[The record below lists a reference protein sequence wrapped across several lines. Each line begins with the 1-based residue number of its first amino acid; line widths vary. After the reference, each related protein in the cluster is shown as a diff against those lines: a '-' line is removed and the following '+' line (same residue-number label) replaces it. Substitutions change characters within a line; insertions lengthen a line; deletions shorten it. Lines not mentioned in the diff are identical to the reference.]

1 MANGNGG
8 ALEAS
13 ALLDSIAEDATWTAG
28 EDDALIAAVEVWGGS
43 WAAFARALPGRTAE
57 ACRLRY
63 ETLQRRSPVTPAPPA
78 SAPSSSENQDS
89 RDALSALAALA
100 ALATPDEARAA
111 AYAQPQARAAAA
123 EEDVEDMPSSEEE
136 RTAKEEWP
144 AADGSSVSS
153 DLGTA
158 VVSSQGEEHEA
169 VGGGNASLA
178 AGSVHARSEE
188 EGNEEPVAKA
198 ARLDAS
204 P

>member
-100 ALATPDEARAA
+100 TPDEARAA

-123 EEDVEDMPSSEEE
+123 EEEEVEDMPSSEEE
-136 RTAKEEWP
+136 RTAKEEWS

-158 VVSSQGEEHEA
+158 VVSSQGEEHA
-169 VGGGNASLA
+169 ADASRGEA
-178 AGSVHARSEE
+178 AGSVRARSEE
-188 EGNEEPVAKA
+188 EDNEEPAAKA